1 MILDLT
7 GLVKVFRIVALTE
20 SLVLSLRG
28 SLRSKT
34 IFCHKVALNAQLM
47 NVLI

>member
-1 MILDLT
+1 MNKINLDLT

-28 SLRSKT
+28 
-34 IFCHKVALNAQLM
+34 
-47 NVLI
+47 